1 MGTES
6 SDFTRDILRYMTRL
20 EQQRRRYLDE
30 HLREKKLYGSMFMVL
45 LYLEKE
51 PGASQ
56 DDLSAFLGI
65 DKSGVAR
72 ICCKL
77 EELIYIRRERSRDDR
92 RRNKLYLEESGRDLL
107 PIIRSLL
114 QQWRKTVTVGMD
126 EHDQKELLR
135 YLGHMMDNALQGNN
149 LMNGKPV

>member
-1 MGTES
+1 MNTES
-6 SDFTRDILRYMTRL
+6 IDFTRDILRYITRL

-30 HLREKKLYGSMFMVL
+30 HLREKKLHGSMFMVL

-56 DDLSAFLGI
+56 DELTTFLGI

-77 EELIYIRRERSRDDR
+77 EDLTYIRRERSRDDR
-92 RRNKLYLEESGRDLL
+92 RQNKLYLDEYGRNLL
-107 PIIRSLL
+107 PIIRNLL
-114 QQWRKTVTVGMD
+114 QRWRKTVTEGID

-135 YLGHMMDNALQGNN
+135 QLGHMMSNVLQGNN
-149 LMNGKPV
+149 

>member
-1 MGTES
+1 MSTES
-6 SDFTRDILRYMTRL
+6 IDFTRDIVRYITRL
-20 EQQRRRYLDE
+20 EQQRHRFLDE

-56 DDLSAFLGI
+56 DELTTFLGI

-77 EELIYIRRERSRDDR
+77 EDLIYIRRERSRDDR
-92 RRNKLYLEESGRDLL
+92 RQNKLYLDQSGRDLL

-114 QQWRKTVTVGMD
+114 QQWRKTVTAGMD

-135 YLGHMMDNALQGNN
+135 HLGHMMDNALQGNN
-149 LMNGKPV
+149 

>member
-1 MGTES
+1 MSTES
-6 SDFTRDILRYMTRL
+6 IDYTRNILRYITRL

-30 HLREKKLYGSMFMVL
+30 HLREKKLYGLMFMVL

-56 DDLSAFLGI
+56 DELTKFLGI

-77 EELIYIRRERSRDDR
+77 EDLFYIRRERSRDDR
-92 RRNKLYLEESGRDLL
+92 RQNKLYLDESGRDLL
-107 PIIRSLL
+107 PIIRNLL
-114 QQWRKTVTVGMD
+114 QQWSKTVTAGMD

-135 YLGHMMDNALQGNN
+135 QLGHMMDNALQGSN
-149 LMNGKPV
+149 